1 MQAGLTLGTVVS
13 ALVRVRNKIRRPDAR
28 IAFAMPPRIGT
39 NTTEQLKCVYLFCIT
54 YNWKSLTFCT
64 ITWVKQRVI
73 KQGFY
78 FVAIMIN
85 RLDDVCLYVP
95 N

>member
-1 MQAGLTLGTVVS
+1 ML
-13 ALVRVRNKIRRPDAR
+13 
-28 IAFAMPPRIGT
+28 
-39 NTTEQLKCVYLFCIT
+39 YLLCTT
-54 YNWKSLTFCT
+54 YNWKSLTFCIRT
-64 ITWVKQRVI
+64 CAKQRVI